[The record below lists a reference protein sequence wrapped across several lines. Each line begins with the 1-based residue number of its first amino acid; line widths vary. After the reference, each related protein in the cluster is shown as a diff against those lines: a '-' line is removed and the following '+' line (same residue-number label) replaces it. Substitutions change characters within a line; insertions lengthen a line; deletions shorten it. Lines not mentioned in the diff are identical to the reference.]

1 MLIASAEAITSP
13 ANTRDVVAPTVIIT
27 DSKAVGPSFIDWPT
41 CQRVAVLK
49 YLPCSAMLP
58 RNMCGGGSS
67 LGSAQPNAQQSS
79 QRPANRPIERHVH
92 QILDSVSRPA
102 IDANRRVTAAG
113 GGAPAGAPA
122 SPSRATTGIR
132 QTCTLACRRDRDS
145 PCRPLR
151 AAYRR
156 SH

>member
-58 RNMCGGGSS
+58 RKMCGGGSS

-102 IDANRRVTAAG
+102 IDANRRG
-113 GGAPAGAPA
+113 GPPPAGAPPRGA
-122 SPSRATTGIR
+122 PAASRAT
-132 QTCTLACRRDRDS
+132 
-145 PCRPLR
+145 
-151 AAYRR
+151 
-156 SH
+156 